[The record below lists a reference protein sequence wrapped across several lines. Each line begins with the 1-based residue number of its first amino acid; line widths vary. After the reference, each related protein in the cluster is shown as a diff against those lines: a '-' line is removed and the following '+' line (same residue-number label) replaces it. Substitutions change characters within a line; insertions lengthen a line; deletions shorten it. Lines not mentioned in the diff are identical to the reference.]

1 VAFVDMNTQI
11 EDTDEI
17 IFGDEISNEGSNEY
31 NSSFDIDSDSNDENS
46 VYYGDVNPFTFR
58 EMDGK
63 YFPPP
68 AISSINTRSTIENKS
83 AILPNEWMKWH
94 EKLKRIIASESE
106 EKLFTDEEE
115 ELPPQQDIQ
124 MPRVLQALAD
134 LVERYRRNTNDILD
148 PPLITKKKEQR
159 MMQKKNKDFMDTK
172 AKQLVIAIVEH
183 LEHLIIYGNYPKEM
197 FGNYDKYA
205 MESIR
210 GSSYESLHA
219 GLKLLMCAETIIPS
233 AELIQPIKRI
243 STALPTGVSQ

>member
-1 VAFVDMNTQI
+1 MNAEVD
-11 EDTDEI
+11 DTDEI

-31 NSSFDIDSDSNDENS
+31 DGRLDLESDGEFVESNSFELAIS
-46 VYYGDVNPFTFR
+46 DVN
-58 EMDGK
+58 
-63 YFPPP
+63 
-68 AISSINTRSTIENKS
+68 SRSTIVNKS
-83 AILPNEWMKWH
+83 AILPDKFMKWY
-94 EKLKRIIASESE
+94 EKLKKIITSETE
-106 EKLFTDEEE
+106 EELFIDDEEE
-115 ELPPQQDIQ
+115 VPEQQDIQ

-148 PPLITKKKEQR
+148 PPIITKKKEQR
-159 MMQKKNKDFMDTK
+159 VLQKKNKDFMETK

-205 MESIR
+205 MEAIR
-210 GSSYESLHA
+210 GNGYESLHA

-243 STALPTGVSQ
+243 STALPTGVN